1 MFVKKIQA
9 IDCMPKVPEHQ
20 ISIKLLRIKQ
30 KTKGGTAHALVIILY
45 ILLWK
50 MFFPHR
56 QQ

>member
-9 IDCMPKVPEHQ
+9 ILDEPEFPGNQ
-20 ISIKLLRIKQ
+20 MMAKLLRIKQ
-30 KTKGGTAHALVIILY
+30 KTKGETAHTLVIILY